1 MALLREE
8 LAVSQKKCSYYQEQS
23 AGLRDLLTRAAQ
35 AIHTAIQV

>member
-8 LAVSQKKCSYYQEQS
+8 LAISQKKCAHYQEQTD
-23 AGLRDLLTRAAQ
+23 GLRDLLHRAAQ